1 MRNIKYILISAS
13 QPEAGA
19 PRATARRD
27 RNLGYH
33 YIVTLEGVVRNPID
47 IRQDGTFMP
56 APVCGQE
63 DLNHCSIGILFK
75 GDLAETLKPLKP
87 LKPLNPSNSQLNAL
101 INFLVDLR
109 SQFPDAK
116 ILAVSEYDRHQ
127 IRVSDAM
134 NALRFEL
141 SNEP

>member
-13 QPEAGA
+13 QPEVGA

-33 YIVTLEGVVRNPID
+33 YIVTPEGVVRKPID
-47 IRQDGTFMP
+47 IRQVGTFMP

-63 DLNHCSIGILFK
+63 DLNRCSIGILYK
-75 GDLAETLKPLKP
+75 GTLDTNLEPGT
-87 LKPLNPSNSQLNAL
+87 LNFEPKAAL
-101 INFLVDLR
+101 LELLIDLR

-116 ILAVSEYDRHQ
+116 IMGVSEINGHEIHPR
-127 IRVSDAM
+127 DAM
-134 NALRFEL
+134 NALRLEL

>member
-13 QPEAGA
+13 QPEVGA

-33 YIVTLEGVVRNPID
+33 YIVTPECVVRNPID
-47 IRQDGTFMP
+47 IRQVGTFMP

-63 DLNHCSIGILFK
+63 DLNRCSIGIHCNGLITDPAIRATLS
-75 GDLAETLKPLKP
+75 DL
-87 LKPLNPSNSQLNAL
+87 
-101 INFLVDLR
+101 LVDLR

-116 ILAVSEYDRHQ
+116 ILGVSEYDRHQ
-127 IRVSDAM
+127 IKVSDDM
-134 NALRFEL
+134 NQLRFEL

>member
-19 PRATARRD
+19 SRATARRD

-33 YIVTLEGVVRNPID
+33 YIVTPECVVRNPIN
-47 IRQDGTFMP
+47 IRQVGTFMP

-63 DLNHCSIGILFK
+63 DLNRCSIGILYK
-75 GDLAETLKPLKP
+75 GTLDTNLEPGT
-87 LKPLNPSNSQLNAL
+87 LNFEPKAAL
-101 INFLVDLR
+101 LELLIDLR
-109 SQFPDAK
+109 SQFPEAK
-116 ILAVSEYDRHQ
+116 ILGVSEYDRHQ
-127 IRVSDAM
+127 IKVSDDM
-134 NALRFEL
+134 NQLRFEL